1 MQLRVLH
8 LRNYGTTFRPW
19 MWVFVKLT
27 ISEEAIENA
36 RGWIGGMRSKR
47 YSNGMFA
54 LAPGKSWRTYSQKRK
69 REFLMTDPYAQSYRD
84 YSYLVLK
91 RRVRLALRGRP
102 GRLIHSR
109 SFRSELTSC
118 YKSTPIYYQE
128 PLWLLLL
135 LYRLP
140 YFNWILALLGSS
152 SKFNVKPVWIY
163 YACCWR

>member
-19 MWVFVKLT
+19 MWIFVKLT

-91 RRVRLALRGRP
+91 RSVRFALRGGP
-102 GRLIHSR
+102 GRLIHSSR
-109 SFRSELTSC
+109 TH
-118 YKSTPIYYQE
+118 
-128 PLWLLLL
+128 LLLQIHTHL
-135 LYRLP
+135 LTRA
-140 YFNWILALLGSS
+140 IMALVTTLQNSIPHPNPRT
-152 SKFNVKPVWIY
+152 FRVI
-163 YACCWR
+163 